1 MIEDVK
7 AKLEDETMDVEGPG
21 DEIDPNN
28 PFNRRGEKRGKRG
41 KCKVVSVNNIGPGAV
56 WGGEDFFT
64 CPMLQYKEKLCIL
77 NFRPL
82 KTLSFSKFWEK
93 EPLAKSFYVV
103 KRLQIIYML

>member
-56 WGGEDFFT
+56 WGREDSAIFHMSNVT
-64 CPMLQYKEKLCIL
+64 I
-77 NFRPL
+77 
-82 KTLSFSKFWEK
+82 
-93 EPLAKSFYVV
+93 
-103 KRLQIIYML
+103 

>member
-21 DEIDPNN
+21 DENDPNN

-41 KCKVVSVNNIGPGAV
+41 KCKVVSTFKYSSIIKIRERTYDTPIPDVFLIRINI
-56 WGGEDFFT
+56 
-64 CPMLQYKEKLCIL
+64 YISH
-77 NFRPL
+77 FRHL

-93 EPLAKSFYVV
+93 EPLAK
-103 KRLQIIYML
+103 